1 MEWGRD
7 SGRHIPALDGLRG
20 LAILLVI
27 LYHHTLMRQETLFDR
42 VYVNLARLGWSG
54 VDLFFVLSGFLI
66 TGILYDSKGSRHYF
80 RNFYVRRTLR
90 IFPLYYAV
98 VFFSLIVLP
107 RAWPAWGLTQLDRS
121 AMEDRSQAWYWLYLQ
136 NFLFARDENL
146 GHPAL
151 AVSWSLAI
159 EEQFYLVWPVV
170 VSLLSR
176 RHLIW
181 TCGALILTA
190 LSLRIWMVSA
200 GVHPTTIYVLP
211 FNRMDALATGALLA
225 LLVRGEGMGP
235 RLLFWARQL
244 WPAALLLVLG
254 IWYLDGPLDNRDA
267 TGPLM
272 QAVGYSALAWLFGS
286 LLVLALDP
294 QPRAF
299 VPRVFT
305 WPLLRAFGKY
315 SYALY
320 LFHVPV
326 RRIFRDTWFPVDS
339 FPTWL
344 GSPLPGQ
351 LLFYFAATA
360 PAFILAWLSWH
371 LYEKQALKLRRLFP
385 YQRRV
390 ESHPLT
396 GETAL

>member
-66 TGILYDSKGSRHYF
+66 TGILYDSKGSPHYF

-211 FNRMDALATGALLA
+211 FNRMDALATTLARRSAPRTRHLVPGRSIGQPRCDGAPDAGGRILGARVAVRVAARARTRPSATRLRPARVHLA
-225 LLVRGEGMGP
+225 
-235 RLLFWARQL
+235 
-244 WPAALLLVLG
+244 PAACV
-254 IWYLDGPLDNRDA
+254 R
-267 TGPLM
+267 
-272 QAVGYSALAWLFGS
+272 QV
-286 LLVLALDP
+286 
-294 QPRAF
+294 Q
-299 VPRVFT
+299 
-305 WPLLRAFGKY
+305 LRAV
-315 SYALY
+315 SLSR
-320 LFHVPV
+320 P
-326 RRIFRDTWFPVDS
+326 
-339 FPTWL
+339 
-344 GSPLPGQ
+344 GS
-351 LLFYFAATA
+351 AD
-360 PAFILAWLSWH
+360 LS
-371 LYEKQALKLRRLFP
+371 
-385 YQRRV
+385 
-390 ESHPLT
+390 
-396 GETAL
+396 